1 MHQHYSFPRFA
12 HKIRFSLH
20 DGISVMDDRS
30 GIELMNRTSV
40 TRRVAFGLILLAL
53 VLPSLFAWG
62 DGVPLQGAFGFTGQ
76 LAAVT
81 LLALIARIWVA
92 RHYSPGVQVQ
102 ALLAFAVV
110 LVGWSGYV
118 SRITHEERVAAAAVP
133 VSSTSARIPGP
144 EAPAR

>member
-1 MHQHYSFPRFA
+1 
-12 HKIRFSLH
+12 
-20 DGISVMDDRS
+20 MDDRS
-30 GIELMNRTSV
+30 GIELMNRTTV

-62 DGVPLQGAFGFTGQ
+62 DDVPLQSAFGFTGQ

-92 RHYSPGVQVQ
+92 RHYSPGVQIQ

-118 SRITHEERVAAAAVP
+118 SRITHEERVAAALAP
-133 VSSTSARIPGP
+133 VSSTSARIPGQG
-144 EAPAR
+144 EPAR